1 MINNEIYT
9 FVKMIKIMKS
19 LFKLILIGLLSS
31 FITILFYNN
40 YDKYKI
46 KVKDLNYNKVIP
58 VNYSYSKKNSSTT
71 DFTIAAE
78 KSIDAVVHIKN
89 TSLNSNNNPS
99 WYRFFYE
106 EKNYIPE
113 RIGTGSGVI
122 VSPDGYIITNNHVI
136 DGYSE
141 ILVTTNDN
149 KSYKANLVGTDPGID
164 IAVLKINTDRMLPYI
179 SFGDSDITK
188 VGEWV
193 LAVGNPFNLNSTVT
207 AGIISAKSRDLNKYD
222 NKNESYIQTD
232 AAVNKGNSGGALVNT
247 NGELIGIN
255 TAISSVTGG
264 FVGYSFAVPSNVAR
278 KVFEDIIEFGN
289 VQKGLL
295 GVLGQALNSVV
306 AKKFGVVETEGF
318 YINEIEKGF
327 GADISGLKPGDI
339 IKSIDGIKINKFAD
353 LSGYLSTKRP
363 GQKVSIAF
371 IRDNIKK
378 NVTVSLKKIDRINF
392 YGMELRELNIDKKEE
407 FNIDGGLIISRMGNE
422 RLYRNGINEGYII
435 LEINNEKIYKVS
447 DVEKFS
453 PYDLENILF
462 INPAGEKER
471 LFFR

>member
-1 MINNEIYT
+1 
-9 FVKMIKIMKS
+9 MK
-19 LFKLILIGLLSS
+19 LLLKYLLIGVLSS
-31 FITILFYNN
+31 FISIFFYNY
-40 YDKYKI
+40 YDKSKI
-46 KVKDLNYNKVIP
+46 TFNDLNNKNSIP
-58 VNYSYSKKNSSTT
+58 VNYFYSKNNSTST
-71 DFTIAAE
+71 DFTLAAE
-78 KSIDAVVHIKN
+78 KTIDAVVHVKN
-89 TSLNSNNNPS
+89 TTKGSNNNPS

-106 EKNYIPE
+106 EENDIPE

-141 ILVTTNDN
+141 IEITTNDN
-149 KSYKANLVGTDPGID
+149 KSYKANLIGTDPGTD
-164 IAVLKINTDRMLPYI
+164 IAVLKISTDSMLPYI
-179 SFGDSDITK
+179 SFGNSDNTK
-188 VGEWV
+188 IGEWV

-247 NGELIGIN
+247 NGQLIGIN

-278 KVFEDIIEFGN
+278 KVFEDIIEFGD

-295 GVLGQALNSVV
+295 GVIGQALNSDV
-306 AKKFGVVETEGF
+306 AEKFGVVETEGF

-339 IKSIDGIKINKFAD
+339 IKSIDGLKINKFAD

-363 GQKVSIAF
+363 GQKVSIKF
-371 IRDNIKK
+371 IRNNSQK
-378 NVTVSLKKIDRINF
+378 NVMVTLKKINRINF
-392 YGMELRELNIDKKEE
+392 YGMELRELNKNKKEK

-422 RLYRNGINEGYII
+422 RLYRNGINEGHII
-435 LEINNEKIYKVS
+435 LEINNKKIYKVS

-462 INPAGEKER
+462 INPEGEKER

>member
-1 MINNEIYT
+1 
-9 FVKMIKIMKS
+9 MK
-19 LFKLILIGLLSS
+19 LLLKYLLTGILSA
-31 FITILFYNN
+31 FISIFFYN
-40 YDKYKI
+40 YYYKSKI
-46 KVKDLNYNKVIP
+46 TFNDLSNKNSIP
-58 VNYSYSKKNSSTT
+58 VNYFYSKNNSTST
-71 DFTIAAE
+71 DFTLAAE
-78 KSIDAVVHIKN
+78 KTIDAVVHVKN
-89 TSLNSNNNPS
+89 TTRGSKNNPS

-106 EKNYIPE
+106 EENDIPE

-141 ILVTTNDN
+141 IEITTNDN
-149 KSYKANLVGTDPGID
+149 KSYKANLIGTDPGTD
-164 IAVLKINTDRMLPYI
+164 IAVLKISTDSMLPYI
-179 SFGDSDITK
+179 SFGNSDNTK
-188 VGEWV
+188 IGEWV

-247 NGELIGIN
+247 NGQLIGIN

-278 KVFEDIIEFGN
+278 KVFEDIIEFGD

-295 GVLGQALNSVV
+295 GVIGQALNSDV
-306 AKKFGVVETEGF
+306 AEKFGVVETEGF

-339 IKSIDGIKINKFAD
+339 IKSIDGLKINKFAD

-363 GQKVSIAF
+363 GQKVSIKF
-371 IRDNIKK
+371 IRNNSQKSVM
-378 NVTVSLKKIDRINF
+378 VTLKKINRINF
-392 YGMELRELNIDKKEE
+392 YGMELRELNKNKKEE

-422 RLYRNGINEGYII
+422 RLYRNGINEGHII
-435 LEINNEKIYKVS
+435 LEINNKKIYKVS

-462 INPAGEKER
+462 INPEGEKER

>member
-1 MINNEIYT
+1 MMRSLLK
-9 FVKMIKIMKS
+9 FV
-19 LFKLILIGLLSS
+19 LIGVLSS
-31 FITILFYNN
+31 FISIVFYNN
-40 YDKYKI
+40 YYKSETI
-46 KVKDLNYNKVIP
+46 NKNFDHNMSIP
-58 VNYSYSKKNSSTT
+58 VNYYYSDKSSTST
-71 DFTIAAE
+71 DFTLAAE
-78 KSIDAVVHIKN
+78 KTIDAVVHVKN
-89 TSLNSNNNPS
+89 TTLSSNNNQS

-106 EKNYIPE
+106 GENDIPE
-113 RIGTGSGVI
+113 RVGTGSGVI

-141 ILVTTNDN
+141 IEITTNNN
-149 KSYKANLVGTDPGID
+149 KSYKANLIGTDPGTD
-164 IAVLKINTDRMLPYI
+164 IAVLKINTDQMLPYI

-188 VGEWV
+188 IGEWV

-247 NGELIGIN
+247 NGQLIGIN

-278 KVFEDIIEFGN
+278 KVFEDIIEFGD

-295 GVLGQALNSVV
+295 GVIGQALNSNL
-306 AKKFGVVETEGF
+306 AEKFGVIETEGF

-327 GADISGLKPGDI
+327 GADIAGLKPGDI
-339 IKSIDGIKINKFAD
+339 IKSIDGLKINKFAD

-363 GQKVSIAF
+363 GQKVSILF
-371 IRDNIKK
+371 IRNNLKK
-378 NVTVSLKKIDRINF
+378 NVMITLKKINRINF
-392 YGMELRELNIDKKEE
+392 YGMELRELNKNKKEE
-407 FNIDGGLIISRMGNE
+407 FNIDAGLIISRMGNE

-435 LEINNEKIYKVS
+435 LEINNKKVYKIS
-447 DVEKFS
+447 DIEKFS

-462 INPAGEKER
+462 INPDGEKEK

>member
-1 MINNEIYT
+1 
-9 FVKMIKIMKS
+9 MKS
-19 LFKLILIGLLSS
+19 LLKFVLIGVLSS
-31 FITILFYNN
+31 FITIVFYNN
-40 YDKYKI
+40 YYKSET
-46 KVKDLNYNKVIP
+46 KVNNFDHNKSVP
-58 VNYSYSKKNSSTT
+58 VNYNYSEKSSSST
-71 DFTIAAE
+71 DFILAAE
-78 KSIDAVVHIKN
+78 KTIDAVVHVKN
-89 TSLNSNNNPS
+89 TTLSSNNNQS
-99 WYRFFYE
+99 WYRYFYE
-106 EKNYIPE
+106 GENDIPE
-113 RIGTGSGVI
+113 RVGTGSGVI

-141 ILVTTNDN
+141 IEITTNNN
-149 KSYKANLVGTDPGID
+149 KSYKANLIGTDPGTD
-164 IAVLKINTDRMLPYI
+164 IAVLKINTDKMLPYI

-188 VGEWV
+188 IGEWV

-247 NGELIGIN
+247 NGQLIGIN

-278 KVFEDIIEFGN
+278 KVFEDIIEFGD

-295 GVLGQALNSVV
+295 GVIGQALNSDI
-306 AKKFGVVETEGF
+306 AKKFDVIETEGF
-318 YINEIEKGF
+318 YISEIEKGF

-339 IKSIDGIKINKFAD
+339 IKSIDGLKINKFAD

-363 GQKVSIAF
+363 GQKVSIMF
-371 IRDNIKK
+371 IRKNLKK
-378 NVTVSLKKIDRINF
+378 NVMVTLKKINRINF
-392 YGMELRELNIDKKEE
+392 YGMELRELNKNKKEE
-407 FNIDGGLIISRMGNE
+407 FNIDAGLIISRMRNE
-422 RLYRNGINEGYII
+422 RLYRNGIDEGHII
-435 LEINNEKIYKVS
+435 LEINNKKIFKVS
-447 DVEKFS
+447 DVQNFS

-462 INPAGEKER
+462 INPEGEKER

>member
-1 MINNEIYT
+1 MRSFLK
-9 FVKMIKIMKS
+9 FV
-19 LFKLILIGLLSS
+19 LIGVLSS
-31 FITILFYNN
+31 FISIVFYNN
-40 YDKYKI
+40 YYKTETIDKI
-46 KVKDLNYNKVIP
+46 FDHNMSIP
-58 VNYSYSKKNSSTT
+58 VNYYYSDKSSTST
-71 DFTIAAE
+71 DFTLAAE
-78 KSIDAVVHIKN
+78 KTIDAVVHVKN
-89 TSLNSNNNPS
+89 TTLSSNNNQS

-106 EKNYIPE
+106 GENDIPE
-113 RIGTGSGVI
+113 RVGTGSGVI

-141 ILVTTNDN
+141 IEITTNNN
-149 KSYKANLVGTDPGID
+149 KSYKANLIGTDPGTD
-164 IAVLKINTDRMLPYI
+164 IAVLKINTDQMLPYI

-188 VGEWV
+188 IGEWV

-247 NGELIGIN
+247 NGQLIGIN

-278 KVFEDIIEFGN
+278 KVFEDIIEFGD

-295 GVLGQALNSVV
+295 GVIGQALNSNL
-306 AKKFGVVETEGF
+306 AEKFGVIETEGF

-327 GADISGLKPGDI
+327 GADIAGLKPGDI
-339 IKSIDGIKINKFAD
+339 IKSIDGLKINKFAD

-363 GQKVSIAF
+363 GQKVSILF
-371 IRDNIKK
+371 IRNNLKK
-378 NVTVSLKKIDRINF
+378 NVMITLKKINRINF
-392 YGMELRELNIDKKEE
+392 YGMELRELNKNKKEE
-407 FNIDGGLIISRMGNE
+407 FNIDAGLIISRMGNE
-422 RLYRNGINEGYII
+422 RLYRNGINEGHII
-435 LEINNEKIYKVS
+435 LEINNKKVYKIS
-447 DVEKFS
+447 DIEKFS

-462 INPAGEKER
+462 INPDGEKER

>member
-1 MINNEIYT
+1 
-9 FVKMIKIMKS
+9 MK
-19 LFKLILIGLLSS
+19 LFLKYLLIGVLSG
-31 FITILFYNN
+31 FISIYFYNY
-40 YDKYKI
+40 YDKSEI
-46 KVKDLNYNKVIP
+46 KFNDLNYRNSIP
-58 VNYSYSKKNSSTT
+58 VNYLYSNKNSIST
-71 DFTIAAE
+71 DFTVAAE
-78 KSIDAVVHIKN
+78 KTIDAVVHVKN
-89 TSLNSNNNPS
+89 TSRSSSNTPS

-106 EKNYIPE
+106 EENDIPE

-141 ILVTTNDN
+141 IEITTNNN
-149 KSYKANLVGTDPGID
+149 KSYKASLIGTDPGTD
-164 IAVLKINTDRMLPYI
+164 IAVLKINTDSMLPYI
-179 SFGDSDITK
+179 SFGDSDNTK
-188 VGEWV
+188 IGEWV

-247 NGELIGIN
+247 NGQLIGIN

-278 KVFEDIIEFGN
+278 KVFEDIIEFGD

-295 GVLGQALNSVV
+295 GVIGQALNSDV
-306 AKKFGVVETEGF
+306 AEKFGVFETEGF

-339 IKSIDGIKINKFAD
+339 IKSIDGLKINKFAD

-363 GQKVSIAF
+363 GQKVSIKY
-371 IRDNIKK
+371 IRNNLEK
-378 NVTVSLKKIDRINF
+378 NVMVILKKINRINF
-392 YGMELRELNIDKKEE
+392 YGMELRELNKNKKEE
-407 FNIDGGLIISRMGNE
+407 FDIDGGLIISRMGNE
-422 RLYRNGINEGYII
+422 RLYRNGINEGHII
-435 LEINNEKIYKVS
+435 LEINNKKIYKVS

-462 INPAGEKER
+462 INPEGEKER

>member
-1 MINNEIYT
+1 
-9 FVKMIKIMKS
+9 MKS
-19 LFKLILIGLLSS
+19 LLKFVLIGVLSS
-31 FITILFYNN
+31 FITIVFYNN
-40 YDKYKI
+40 YYKSET
-46 KVKDLNYNKVIP
+46 KVNNFDHNKSVP
-58 VNYSYSKKNSSTT
+58 VNYNYSYKSSSST
-71 DFTIAAE
+71 DFILAAE
-78 KSIDAVVHIKN
+78 KTIDAVVHVKN
-89 TSLNSNNNPS
+89 TTLSSTNNQS
-99 WYRFFYE
+99 WYRYFYE
-106 EKNYIPE
+106 GENDIPE
-113 RIGTGSGVI
+113 RVGTGSGVI

-141 ILVTTNDN
+141 IEITTNNN
-149 KSYKANLVGTDPGID
+149 KSYKANLIGTDPGTD

-188 VGEWV
+188 IGEWV

-247 NGELIGIN
+247 NGQLIGIN

-278 KVFEDIIEFGN
+278 KVFEDIIEFGD

-295 GVLGQALNSVV
+295 GVIGQALNSDI
-306 AKKFGVVETEGF
+306 AKKFDVIETEGF
-318 YINEIEKGF
+318 YISEIEKGF

-339 IKSIDGIKINKFAD
+339 IKSIDGLKINKFAD

-363 GQKVSIAF
+363 GQKVSIMF
-371 IRDNIKK
+371 IRKNLKK
-378 NVTVSLKKIDRINF
+378 NVMVTLKKINRINF
-392 YGMELRELNIDKKEE
+392 YGMELRELNKNKKEE
-407 FNIDGGLIISRMGNE
+407 FNIDAGLIISRMRNE
-422 RLYRNGINEGYII
+422 RLYRNGINEGHII
-435 LEINNEKIYKVS
+435 IEINNKKLYKVS
-447 DVEKFS
+447 DIENFS

-462 INPAGEKER
+462 INPDGEKER

>member
-1 MINNEIYT
+1 M
-9 FVKMIKIMKS
+9 IMK
-19 LFKLILIGLLSS
+19 LFFKYLLIGVLSGIIS
-31 FITILFYNN
+31 IYFFN
-40 YDKYKI
+40 YYDESE
-46 KVKDLNYNKVIP
+46 VTFNDLNYNNSIP
-58 VNYSYSKKNSSTT
+58 VNYLHSNKNLIST

-78 KSIDAVVHIKN
+78 KTIDAVVHVKN
-89 TSLNSNNNPS
+89 TSRSSRNTPT

-106 EKNYIPE
+106 EENDIPE

-141 ILVTTNDN
+141 IEITTNNN
-149 KSYKANLVGTDPGID
+149 KSYKASLIGTDPGTD
-164 IAVLKINTDRMLPYI
+164 IAVLKINTDSMLPYI
-179 SFGDSDITK
+179 SFGDSDNTK
-188 VGEWV
+188 IGEWV

-247 NGELIGIN
+247 NGQLIGIN

-278 KVFEDIIEFGN
+278 KVFEDIIEFGD

-295 GVLGQALNSVV
+295 GVIGQALNSDV
-306 AKKFGVVETEGF
+306 AEKFGVFETEGF

-339 IKSIDGIKINKFAD
+339 IKSIDGLKINKFAD

-363 GQKVSIAF
+363 GQKVSIKY
-371 IRDNIKK
+371 IRNNFER
-378 NVTVSLKKIDRINF
+378 NVMVILKKINRINF
-392 YGMELRELNIDKKEE
+392 YGMELRELNKNKKEE

-422 RLYRNGINEGYII
+422 RLYRNGINEGHIV
-435 LEINNEKIYKVS
+435 LEINNKKIYKVS

-462 INPAGEKER
+462 INPEGEKER

>member
-1 MINNEIYT
+1 
-9 FVKMIKIMKS
+9 MKS
-19 LFKLILIGLLSS
+19 LFKFVLIAILSS
-31 FITILFYNN
+31 FISIVFYNN
-40 YDKYKI
+40 YYKSETI
-46 KVKDLNYNKVIP
+46 FNNFDYNKSVP
-58 VNYSYSKKNSSTT
+58 VNYYYSDKSSTST

-78 KSIDAVVHIKN
+78 KTIDAVVHVKN
-89 TSLNSNNNPS
+89 TTLGSNNNQS

-106 EKNYIPE
+106 GENDIPE
-113 RIGTGSGVI
+113 RVGTGSGVI

-141 ILVTTNDN
+141 IEITTNNN
-149 KSYKANLVGTDPGID
+149 KSYKANLIGTDPGTD
-164 IAVLKINTDRMLPYI
+164 IAVLKINTDKILPYI

-188 VGEWV
+188 IGEWV

-247 NGELIGIN
+247 NGQLIGIN

-278 KVFEDIIEFGN
+278 KVFEDIIEFGD

-295 GVLGQALNSVV
+295 GVIGQALNSDI
-306 AKKFGVVETEGF
+306 AEKFDVIETEGF
-318 YINEIEKGF
+318 YISEIEKGF

-339 IKSIDGIKINKFAD
+339 IKSIDGLKINKFAD

-363 GQKVSIAF
+363 GQKVSIMF
-371 IRDNIKK
+371 IRKNVKK
-378 NVTVSLKKIDRINF
+378 NVMITLKKINRINF
-392 YGMELRELNIDKKEE
+392 YGMELRELNKNKKEE
-407 FNIDGGLIISRMGNE
+407 FNIDAGLIISRMRNE
-422 RLYRNGINEGYII
+422 RLYRNGIDEGYII
-435 LEINNEKIYKVS
+435 LEINNKKIFKVS
-447 DVEKFS
+447 DVQNFS

-462 INPAGEKER
+462 INPEGEKER